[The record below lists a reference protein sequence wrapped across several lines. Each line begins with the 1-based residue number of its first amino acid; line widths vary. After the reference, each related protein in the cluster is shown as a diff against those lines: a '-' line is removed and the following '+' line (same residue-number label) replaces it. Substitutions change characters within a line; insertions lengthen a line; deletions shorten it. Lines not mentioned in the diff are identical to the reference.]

1 MYYLKYFL
9 ILRLILSIIRIFI
22 FYGIVQLKTIEI
34 AYLIQK
40 HADVVFRQLITDKK
54 LPIKNFG

>member
-40 HADVVFRQLITDKK
+40 HTDA
-54 LPIKNFG
+54 NFQTINN